1 MNTLAAEYT
10 DAQLRDL
17 TDRIRR
23 ARFQEGTKI
32 KVTEESVQMTDM
44 KGRPLLS
51 AILTPGQLPKK
62 WMVQVTLDISGL
74 MGLEL
79 ERDR

>member
-1 MNTLAAEYT
+1 MNTIAGAFT

-32 KVTEESVQMTDM
+32 KVTPESVQMLDM

-51 AILTPGQLPKK
+51 AILSGPNN
-62 WMVQVTLDISGL
+62 WMVQVSLDIAGL